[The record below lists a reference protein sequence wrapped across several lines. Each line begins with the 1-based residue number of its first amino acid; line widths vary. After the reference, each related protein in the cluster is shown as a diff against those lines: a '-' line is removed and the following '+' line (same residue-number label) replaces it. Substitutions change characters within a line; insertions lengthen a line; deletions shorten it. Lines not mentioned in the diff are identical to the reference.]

1 MALSSFCFADIS
13 GIFTIANTNPVLL
26 YSLIIGIGVFTVTL
40 PYTLY
45 TLSLKYIPV
54 GTASALGIIEP
65 VTATLF
71 GVVLFDEPLGL
82 SSVVGII
89 FIITAVLMLSFNK
102 E

>member
-1 MALSSFCFADIS
+1 
-13 GIFTIANTNPVLL
+13 
-26 YSLIIGIGVFTVTL
+26 LIIGIGVFTVTL